1 MPINDDFISDKNDRL
16 DSVPSEFVK
25 SMSSIEG
32 RVSKEIEALVSQLE
46 MENGEIILSEKNMAL
61 IESINQRIKDLIFDS
76 VYEKN
81 LTSFLGE
88 FKKQA
93 ELNNTYFMATVPD
106 FEVTPVYQS
115 ILKSSQ
121 RNALSLLNEDAFTQ
135 ALILPIKQTLESSIT
150 NKVSFADTLTNL
162 RYIIEGDEEIDGR
175 LMAHVKRVAYDSF
188 AISDRSYTNTI
199 ATDLGL
205 EFYRYTGGKI
215 EDTRCFCA
223 ERAGKFFH
231 REEIKAWGRG
241 EKLGKCKSGDLW
253 EGANSNTD
261 EGTIFFYAGG
271 YNCRHSILPVS
282 KKSVPSEVMQR
293 AKAEG
298 YIN

>member
-1 MPINDDFISDKNDRL
+1 MPINDLISDKNDRL
-16 DSVPSEFVK
+16 ETVPDTFVR
-25 SMSSIEG
+25 SMSGIEE
-32 RVSKEIEALVSQLE
+32 RVSREMEALVSQLD
-46 MENGEIILSEKNMAL
+46 MENGHILLNDRNMAL
-61 IESINQRIKDLIFDS
+61 IESSEQRIKDLIFDE

-81 LTSFLGE
+81 LTQFLGE

-93 ELNNTYFMATVPD
+93 ELNNTYFTATVPD
-106 FEVTPVYQS
+106 FEMVPLYES

-135 ALILPIKQTLESSIT
+135 VLIGPIKQTLEASIT
-150 NKVSFADTLTNL
+150 NKVSFSDTLTNL
-162 RYIIEGDEEIDGR
+162 RYLIEGDEEVDSR
-175 LMAHVKRVAYDSF
+175 LMSHVKRVAYDSF

-223 ERAGKFFH
+223 ERAGKYFH

-241 EKLGKCKSGDLW
+241 ENLGKCKSGDLW
-253 EGANSNTD
+253 QGANPNTD
-261 EGTIFFYAGG
+261 EGTIFFYLGG
-271 YNCRHSILPVS
+271 FNCRHSASPVS
-282 KKSVPSEVMQR
+282 KKSVPSEAIQR
-293 AKAEG
+293 AKSKG